1 MCGDVRVQRFDQWLN
16 NGNRT
21 IKCAYVTPRFKKVRG
36 GNNPVAKERC
46 FGRMQ
51 RMMHGGFRF
60 SESACELDISGRV
73 VNRIASKNNEQL
85 HFALVHFPNELPQVI
100 NLISKL

>member
-1 MCGDVRVQRFDQWLN
+1 
-16 NGNRT
+16 
-21 IKCAYVTPRFKKVRG
+21 
-36 GNNPVAKERC
+36 
-46 FGRMQ
+46 MQ

-60 SESACELDISGRV
+60 SESVSELDISGRV

-100 NLISKL
+100 NLISKLRRSHWFADTYWFVAKLTVDVGYKLADFRRLGRAGNCNARSAIC